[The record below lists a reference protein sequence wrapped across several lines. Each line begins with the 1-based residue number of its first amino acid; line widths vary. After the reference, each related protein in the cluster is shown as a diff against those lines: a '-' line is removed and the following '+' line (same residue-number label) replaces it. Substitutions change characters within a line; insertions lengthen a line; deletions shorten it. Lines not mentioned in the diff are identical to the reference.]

1 MYSEEENNDPIDF
14 EANIRQRPSSY
25 IGALG
30 STGKIFLLK
39 LVLVQCVE
47 VSKDTPVFVHVTR
60 CIRDVFNIVIESEA
74 SLEELNG
81 DRFKLGVDFLAL
93 NAIYALSED
102 FQLNIENGKLNL
114 EFRLDE
120 ECLGAEL
127 LDWEYFTRE
136 MKQFA
141 VLNKYVDLLIT
152 DKTGKY
158 LQQHHF
164 HYPNGIIDLTNRLRD
179 QERFTTE
186 FELWMTDQLGE
197 HQVNFYIGFKPSL
210 LGDTRNYPKVVY
222 ANDVLLVVPGSI
234 REGIITGVIGGIRQV
249 LRQKR
254 RGKEFMIQRKA
265 VVDDLFIIA
274 TIRSKKLNFSE
285 TNNGQLDMEELEQ
298 GIEKVVKAQTINL
311 MEDIDVDSFLFG
323 YLKDNPFGK

>member
-1 MYSEEENNDPIDF
+1 MYSGEENNDPVDF
-14 EANIRQRPSSY
+14 EANIRQRPSNY

-30 STGKIFLLK
+30 SKGKIFLLK

-47 VSKDTPVFVHVTR
+47 ISKDIPVFLHVSR
-60 CIRDVFNIVIESEA
+60 YLKDVFSIVIDSKA

-81 DRFKLGVDFLAL
+81 DRFKLGFDFPAL
-93 NAIYALSED
+93 DAIYALSED
-102 FQLNIENGKLNL
+102 FQLNIENGKFSL

-136 MKQFA
+136 MKLFA

-158 LQQHHF
+158 LQQNHF

-179 QERFTTE
+179 QERFTTD

-197 HQVNFYIGFKPSL
+197 HRVNFYVGFKPSL
-210 LGDTRNYPKVVY
+210 HGDTRNYPKVVY
-222 ANDVLLVVPGSI
+222 ANDALLIVPGSI
-234 REGIITGVIGGIRQV
+234 REGIITGVIGGVRQV

-254 RGKEFMIQRKA
+254 RGTEFSIQRKA
-265 VVDDLFIIA
+265 VVDDLFIVA

-285 TNNGQLDMEELEQ
+285 ENKGQLDMEELEQ
-298 GIEKVVKAQTINL
+298 GIEKIVKAQTINL